1 MLSRLIESKAF
12 LILLKF
18 LQNINM
24 KKKIH
29 EYKPFIL
36 VINLI
41 LKN

>member
-1 MLSRLIESKAF
+1 MLSRWIESKAF
-12 LILLKF
+12 LVLLKF

-24 KKKIH
+24 KKKQH
-29 EYKPFIL
+29 EYKLYIL